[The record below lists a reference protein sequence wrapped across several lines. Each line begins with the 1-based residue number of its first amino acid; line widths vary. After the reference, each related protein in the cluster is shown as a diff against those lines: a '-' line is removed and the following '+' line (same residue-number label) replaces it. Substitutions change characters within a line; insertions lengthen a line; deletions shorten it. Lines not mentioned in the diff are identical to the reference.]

1 MHTETLGFLDVKLFY
16 VLNSDPE
23 LLLFIYGECLDLCLY
38 HLIFP
43 ILFNVDHS
51 ALIKMH
57 LQFTKKKKASARY
70 FMLFTTFQSLRNMI
84 NF

>member
-23 LLLFIYGECLDLCLY
+23 LLLFIYCECLDLCLY

-57 LQFTKKKKASARY
+57 LKFTKKKKHLQDTLCFSRPSKACG
-70 FMLFTTFQSLRNMI
+70 T
-84 NF
+84 